1 MCIFFTGHYTGSRF
15 LKIVSAV
22 LMILLIALFTCSIS
36 PDGTGMST
44 NSYTPQLTGIINIRS
59 SIASFVRIFVYLSMG
74 IYCIVK
80 QRGSVHGDE

>member
-1 MCIFFTGHYTGSRF
+1 MSHENHTRRDF
-15 LKIVSAV
+15 LKIASAV
-22 LMILLIALFTCSIS
+22 LVILMIALCTCGIS

-44 NSYTPQLTGIINIRS
+44 NSYIPQLTGIINIRS